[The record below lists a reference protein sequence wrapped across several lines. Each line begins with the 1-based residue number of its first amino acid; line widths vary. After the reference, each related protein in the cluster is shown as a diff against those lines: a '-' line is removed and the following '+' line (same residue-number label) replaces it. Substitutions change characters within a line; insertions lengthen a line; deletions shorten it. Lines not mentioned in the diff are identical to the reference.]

1 MIDGSNLI
9 SPHTSTN
16 ISERDGNKVETHIED
31 LDVKKDENVSDQNFE
46 NHEQNKADISNIY
59 NDTTEDDHSASEQEM
74 IAPMTDV
81 EMDWMQ
87 SLPSGIPEV
96 QAPPPLLPAPPTGA
110 PRRRGLSRPHERQ
123 GHEPPGVR
131 VLPKPVTPTCLEREQ
146 HELTHIKYETW
157 CRHCVMTRE
166 QKDPHRTMRH
176 HNKPVHAQRSVWIL
190 AL

>member
-31 LDVKKDENVSDQNFE
+31 VDVKKDENVSDQNFE

-59 NDTTEDDHSASEQEM
+59 NDTTEDDHFTSEQEM

-81 EMDWMQ
+81 EMDWIQ

-96 QAPPPLLPAPPTGA
+96 QAPPPPLPAPPTGA
-110 PRRRGLSRPHERQ
+110 PRRRGLSRPHDAKAMS
-123 GHEPPGVR
+123 
-131 VLPKPVTPTCLEREQ
+131 LPEFVFF
-146 HELTHIKYETW
+146 
-157 CRHCVMTRE
+157 
-166 QKDPHRTMRH
+166 
-176 HNKPVHAQRSVWIL
+176 RSPSRLHV
-190 AL
+190 